1 MKRKEILFFVMAPDV
16 DTYLNQFETFIN
28 EVCNNFKNVYLVCC
42 DNLVERKKIKK
53 YNNKQ
58 FSNLFKKIKI
68 FIPNDFNSLNIF
80 LKNKNPIIINNFGRV
95 FKYYRLLFYL
105 KRINIP
111 QISINHVGNVQGGAG
126 YIGYTSK
133 FPINLYLQKILQQKI
148 STILS
153 ILGIFPKVDIRFS
166 SNRLIY
172 NAFIKNKKRFVKLPS
187 IYKEFIL
194 VRSKQFDTKFFN
206 TKKKLSEKYILLL
219 NRNVDGYEF
228 LRDLPHKLKDASGK
242 VSQNFIDEH
251 YKNLINL
258 LDKLSKIF
266 KKKIIISIK
275 PGDNL
280 NKTIQRFQGRYQVV
294 KFRTKELIKKSF
306 LVINFSSSAVID
318 AVALKKKII
327 ALQSE
332 LFKDKKYCADLY
344 IELLNLKAIN
354 IYKKININGK
364 HLIKDLN
371 SRLKYYDK
379 YLKRYTASDLK
390 VSGNK
395 EIIRIIKSRYF

>member
-1 MKRKEILFFVMAPDV
+1 M
-16 DTYLNQFETFIN
+16 
-28 EVCNNFKNVYLVCC
+28 
-42 DNLVERKKIKK
+42 
-53 YNNKQ
+53 
-58 FSNLFKKIKI
+58 
-68 FIPNDFNSLNIF
+68 
-80 LKNKNPIIINNFGRV
+80 
-95 FKYYRLLFYL
+95 
-105 KRINIP
+105 
-111 QISINHVGNVQGGAG
+111 
-126 YIGYTSK
+126 
-133 FPINLYLQKILQQKI
+133 
-148 STILS
+148 
-153 ILGIFPKVDIRFS
+153 
-166 SNRLIY
+166 
-172 NAFIKNKKRFVKLPS
+172 
-187 IYKEFIL
+187 
-194 VRSKQFDTKFFN
+194 
-206 TKKKLSEKYILLL
+206 
-219 NRNVDGYEF
+219 
-228 LRDLPHKLKDASGK
+228 
-242 VSQNFIDEH
+242 QNFIDEH